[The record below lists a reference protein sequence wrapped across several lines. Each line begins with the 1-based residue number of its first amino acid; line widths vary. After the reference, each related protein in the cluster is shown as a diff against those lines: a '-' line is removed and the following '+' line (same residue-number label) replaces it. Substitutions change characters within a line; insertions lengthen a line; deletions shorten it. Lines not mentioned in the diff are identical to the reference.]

1 MQSAETKA
9 PDSILRIAE
18 VKRRTGDSTSGI
30 YDKMAKG
37 TFPRPVKISERAV
50 GWLESEINEL
60 IEQRRAARDARAQQP

>member
-1 MQSAETKA
+1 MNLPETKT

-30 YDKMAKG
+30 YDKMSKG

-60 IEQRRAARDARAQQP
+60 IERRRAERDAKAAS